1 VRKRLLL
8 GFKNSNTSKVQSS
21 KADKFRRSN
30 FEIFV
35 PIFLENGERWSTFLT
50 SFESTREAL
59 HPKILWAKV
68 QKQRSFGRS
77 NSELYPDFL
86 GIDELCS
93 TYLTFLESPRE
104 GLQTPKILWT
114 KVQKQKKFG
123 RFCRSSDIPFSR
135 SLVQSL

>member
-1 VRKRLLL
+1 L

-77 NSELYPDFL
+77 NSELYPNFL

-93 TYLTFLESPRE
+93 TFILFIYLFISALTLTTPATQIKTTKCQPRIE
-104 GLQTPKILWT
+104 RLQKEH
-114 KVQKQKKFG
+114 
-123 RFCRSSDIPFSR
+123 
-135 SLVQSL
+135 